1 MISAAASMERIYG
14 YLMNTKRGSGMLDDW
29 KRARAGLDTLADYK
43 QVVSRLASAA
53 ATLAD
58 PESESA
64 KVSARKEVV
73 DCVMRLQS
81 IRSDM

>member
-14 YLMNTKRGSGMLDDW
+14 YLMGTRRGPNMLDDW
-29 KRARAGLDTLADYK
+29 KRARAGLDVLADYK

-58 PESESA
+58 PESEQA
-64 KVSARKEVV
+64 KLTARKEVV
-73 DCVMRLQS
+73 DCVNKLQT